1 MSDQQLAEEL
11 HKPIIKKFK
20 KRKVKSHFID
30 NISGVDLAVMQLI
43 NKFTKEICSL
53 LCVIDIFTNA
63 FQKVLDE
70 TNRKPNKIQAD

>member
-11 HKPIIKKFK
+11 HKPIIKKFR

-43 NKFTKEICSL
+43 NKFTEEICSL
-53 LCVIDIFTNA
+53 LCAIDIFR
-63 FQKVLDE
+63 E
-70 TNRKPNKIQAD
+70 

>member
-30 NISGVDLAVMQLI
+30 NILGVDLAVMQLI

-53 LCVIDIFTNA
+53 LCVIDIFS
-63 FQKVLDE
+63 E
-70 TNRKPNKIQAD
+70 

>member
-43 NKFTKEICSL
+43 NKF
-53 LCVIDIFTNA
+53 IFSVNSMA
-63 FQKVLDE
+63 YSFE
-70 TNRKPNKIQAD
+70 T

>member
-43 NKFTKEICSL
+43 NKFTEEICSL
-53 LCVIDIFTNA
+53 LCVIDIFS
-63 FQKVLDE
+63 E
-70 TNRKPNKIQAD
+70 